1 MLDSDTLKSRE
12 VNAEREVTYHRV
24 RHSFKPEIIVP
35 IAAITNNIDFLLCK
49 CEKRILTTDGVE
61 CVAELHEEIHMCKLE
76 DDVKRLYGMEMWPF
90 VLRWYKVEPN
100 MSSMEFVK
108 IKLKKYEKGE

>member
-1 MLDSDTLKSRE
+1 MLDSDTLKQRE
-12 VNAEREVTYHRV
+12 VNIEKEVTYHRV

-49 CEKRILTTDGVE
+49 GEKRVMTTDGVE
-61 CVAELHEEIHMCKLE
+61 CTVESHDEIHMCKLE
-76 DDVKRLYGMEMWPF
+76 EHVKRLYNMDMWPF
-90 VLRWYKVEPN
+90 ITRWYAVEPN

-108 IKLKKYEKGE
+108 MKLKKYEKV

>member
-1 MLDSDTLKSRE
+1 MLDSDNLKRHE

-24 RHSFKPEIIVP
+24 RHSFKSEIIVP

-49 CEKRILTTDGVE
+49 CEKRVKTTDNIE
-61 CVAELHEEIHMCKLE
+61 CVVESHEEIHMCKLA
-76 DDVKRLYGMEMWPF
+76 DDVKRLYGMDMWAF
-90 VLRWYKVEPN
+90 IMRWYGVEPN

-108 IKLKKYEKGE
+108 IKLKKYEKSE